1 LAEIFTSSGDETK
14 RTVATELKLE
24 SPSDVHFGAADPG
37 IAFYEKSGPDLSVTF
52 LDGST
57 VLLRDFFVIGE
68 SGGYNR
74 LLTGAGG
81 AEEIT
86 GLVAPE
92 PLVGSTVVSAHN
104 PEDVP
109 AEPPAAEQPVVEPP
123 HVAQP
128 AVAQTSDRP
137 AVDIEWSPAT
147 SEAVAGG
154 AGGAADAGDAGADG
168 NGGFQLGGS
177 GLFGGVAM
185 DKLLFGTALVG
196 TAALAFGPWSDS
208 DSHSSSSSSGSD
220 VTDSGEGTDETDATT
235 AAGTE
240 DEADD
245 TAAIADD
252 ATEAD
257 DAVSDVAS
265 ESETIMDE
273 ETAAYVSLLL
283 GDSLIV
289 DEAISTGAEDET
301 ATGAEAEGADMTEG
315 DVVTDEVAAVADI
328 ADGAELL
335 GLVSLD
341 DGADLLGFLLDDGGF
356 VDDDSLL
363 SGTMEV
369 LG

>member
-1 LAEIFTSSGDETK
+1 MAEIFTSSGGETK

-37 IAFYEKSGPDLSVTF
+37 IAFYEKSGSDLSVTF

-74 LLTGAGG
+74 LLTGDGG

-92 PLVGSTVVSAHN
+92 PLVGTTAVSAHS
-104 PEDVP
+104 PEDLP
-109 AEPPAAEQPVVEPP
+109 AEPPAADQPVAEPQ

-128 AVAQTSDRP
+128 PAAQTSDRP
-137 AVDIEWSPAT
+137 VVDVEWSPAT

-154 AGGAADAGDAGADG
+154 AGGAADAGEAGADG
-168 NGGFQLGGS
+168 NGGFQIGSS

-185 DKLLFGTALVG
+185 DKLLFGTALAG

-220 VTDSGEGTDETDATT
+220 VTDSGEGTDETEAT
-235 AAGTE
+235 AAGETE
-240 DEADD
+240 DGAGD
-245 TAAIADD
+245 TVAIADD
-252 ATEAD
+252 VTEAD
-257 DAVSDVAS
+257 DAAPEVAS
-265 ESETIMDE
+265 ESETVMDE

-283 GDSLIV
+283 GDSLI
-289 DEAISTGAEDET
+289 DPEMTSGAEEET
-301 ATGAEAEGADMTEG
+301 ATGGQAEAADLTDAE
-315 DVVTDEVAAVADI
+315 VATDEVAATADI

-335 GLVSLD
+335 GLVSVD

-356 VDDDSLL
+356 LDDDSLL